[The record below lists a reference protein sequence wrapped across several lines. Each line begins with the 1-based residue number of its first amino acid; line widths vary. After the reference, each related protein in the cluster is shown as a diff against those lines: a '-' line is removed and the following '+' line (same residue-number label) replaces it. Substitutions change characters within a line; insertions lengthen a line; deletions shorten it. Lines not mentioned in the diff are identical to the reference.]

1 MGPAREHG
9 RPEPVSAPAT
19 AGDPAARRLV
29 KRSVTLAG
37 HRTSISLEAAFW
49 TRLRRLA
56 EARGRSVN
64 ALVAEIDAART
75 ASGGG
80 SLSGALRVW
89 VLEQV
94 DRAQVDRA
102 EP

>member
-1 MGPAREHG
+1 MTAPTAGAREA
-9 RPEPVSAPAT
+9 V
-19 AGDPAARRLV
+19 GDPAARRLV

-64 ALVAEIDAART
+64 AVVAEIDAART

-94 DRAQVDRA
+94 DRERPATSPDA
-102 EP
+102 AS

>member
-1 MGPAREHG
+1 MD
-9 RPEPVSAPAT
+9 
-19 AGDPAARRLV
+19 DPGGRRLV

-49 TRLRRLA
+49 HRLQQLA
-56 EARGRSVN
+56 AERGRSLN

-80 SLSGALRVW
+80 SLSGAIRVW

-94 DRAQVDRA
+94 DPSGR
-102 EP
+102 